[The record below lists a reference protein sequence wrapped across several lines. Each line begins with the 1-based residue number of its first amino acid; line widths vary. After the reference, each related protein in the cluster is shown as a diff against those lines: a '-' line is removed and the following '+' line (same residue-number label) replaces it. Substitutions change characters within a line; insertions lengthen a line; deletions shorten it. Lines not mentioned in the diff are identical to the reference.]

1 MRKLK
6 GNFSLDKDRFEL
18 LKKADSEYKT
28 TLFAGYYKKYS
39 IVIDEEHC
47 ILENKELNNKELN
60 NKELKNKELK
70 NKEKINIKRISLTHK
85 ENDKF
90 HKFVELTEEE
100 ILELVNKYDIINFR
114 IFKTS
119 GHIFNKMKLLYIEEL
134 VKGVEYPKKNE
145 IYRKEEYF
153 N

>member
-18 LKKADSEYKT
+18 LKKADGEYKT

-47 ILENKELNNKELN
+47 ILE

-90 HKFVELTEEE
+90 HKYVELTEEE

>member
-18 LKKADSEYKT
+18 LKKADGEYKT

-47 ILENKELNNKELN
+47 ILENKELNNKEL
-60 NKELKNKELK
+60 K

-85 ENDKF
+85 GNDKF

-114 IFKTS
+114 IFKSS

>member
-18 LKKADSEYKT
+18 LKKADGEYKT

-47 ILENKELNNKELN
+47 ILENKEL
-60 NKELKNKELK
+60 K

-85 ENDKF
+85 GNDKF
-90 HKFVELTEEE
+90 YKFVELTEEE

-134 VKGVEYPKKNE
+134 VKGVEYPRKNE

>member
-18 LKKADSEYKT
+18 LKKADGEYKT
-28 TLFAGYYKKYS
+28 TLFVGYYKKYS
-39 IVIDEEHC
+39 IVVDEEHC
-47 ILENKELNNKELN
+47 ILENKELKSKE
-60 NKELKNKELK
+60 K

-90 HKFVELTEEE
+90 QKYVELTEEE

-114 IFKTS
+114 IFKSS
-119 GHIFNKMKLLYIEEL
+119 GHFFNKMKLLYIEEK
-134 VKGVEYPKKNE
+134 V
-145 IYRKEEYF
+145 R
-153 N
+153 

>member
-18 LKKADSEYKT
+18 LKKADGEYKT

-47 ILENKELNNKELN
+47 ILENKELKG
-60 NKELKNKELK
+60 
-70 NKEKINIKRISLTHK
+70 KEKINIKRISLTHK
-85 ENDKF
+85 GNDKF
-90 HKFVELTEEE
+90 YKFVELTEEE

-119 GHIFNKMKLLYIEEL
+119 GHIFNKMKLLDIEEL
-134 VKGVEYPKKNE
+134 VKGVEYPRKNE

>member
-18 LKKADSEYKT
+18 LKKADGEYKT

-47 ILENKELNNKELN
+47 ILENKELKSKE
-60 NKELKNKELK
+60 K

-85 ENDKF
+85 GNDKF

-134 VKGVEYPKKNE
+134 VKGVKYPIKDE